1 MTTLYLT
8 LRRTDDSESDSAG
21 GNTGSNDTSL
31 QEVDY
36 SVLKGIQLQV
46 PCNTW
51 TWEHAK
57 ANFGVDCLEEQTE
70 VEVAK
75 VRTSLAK
82 VPMFTIRFPKF
93 KSTFN
98 GYEVSYSN
106 KYAVEI
112 SDALQSQHGAYVSS
126 AKWMQTES
134 LTSWEKHIYQKPNL
148 FQR

>member
-1 MTTLYLT
+1 MATLYLT

-21 GNTGSNDTSL
+21 GDTGSNDTSL

-46 PCNTW
+46 PCYTW
-51 TWEHAK
+51 TREHAK

-106 KYAVEI
+106 KYAVEK
-112 SDALQSQHGAYVSS
+112 SDALQANTVPIYPVQNERRQKV
-126 AKWMQTES
+126 
-134 LTSWEKHIYQKPNL
+134 LTSWEKHV
-148 FQR
+148 